1 VGGASERGWK
11 PGHLNPTI
19 EEHIDEVVEFDV
31 DAAEIADDDTLVG
44 AGECYYKDVEVSESE
59 IGDEE
64 RENEGED
71 GGGCGIKRKRTIRV
85 IIRSRAFL

>member
-19 EEHIDEVVEFDV
+19 EECVDEVVELDV
-31 DAAEIADDDTLVG
+31 DIEAGQIADDDTLIG
-44 AGECYYKDVEVSESE
+44 AGECYYKDVEVSDSE
-59 IGDEE
+59 GEE
-64 RENEGED
+64 RETDKIELKEG
-71 GGGCGIKRKRTIRV
+71 GLRRKRTIRV